1 MLFCDRADR
10 GVAQFGSALGSGP
23 RGRGFDSRFS
33 DQLPKNIDGGCGE
46 VANTSGCEPDIR
58 EFDPPQPPQYRIYW
72 SSVEILG
79 FFDAV
84 ITVFIF
90 KMHNFAW

>member
-1 MLFCDRADR
+1 M
-10 GVAQFGSALGSGP
+10 GSALGSGP

-58 EFDPPQPPQYRIYW
+58 EFDPPQPPHNSRIGLIQCYQAFLLHKW
-72 SSVEILG
+72 QILCLKC
-79 FFDAV
+79 D
-84 ITVFIF
+84 ILL
-90 KMHNFAW
+90 